1 MFRFSAVEQNL
12 ITANKWLERMM
23 PLLTP
28 TGVILG
34 LVAARFFI
42 DGKPFVTPL
51 FAFLTLVSGM
61 GVTVKDFGAII
72 RKPKPIFIF
81 LLTTYIITPCIMT
94 GLANLLFHG
103 KGDVI
108 TGFVLLYAIPTAVVG
123 CIWSSIYNGNNALSL
138 TLIVIGT
145 MLAPISVPLTVR
157 VLASS
162 HIEFD
167 TSGMMLSLIYMVV
180 IPSAVGI
187 LINAL
192 TKGHCMDHAVPVLK
206 PFTKIGLLF
215 VVIINTSQIADD
227 LIASAS
233 VAYIP
238 QALAAFCFTVL
249 GFIISRTIAR
259 LARLDHANTVSVTFA
274 SSMKN
279 ISAAMVLA
287 IQFFPPA
294 SLIPIISGIV
304 LQQTTTAISAH
315 FLFGNKPDKN
325 IMENT
330 QGKGD
335 VI

>member
-1 MFRFSAVEQNL
+1 MFRFSAAEKKL
-12 ITANKWLERMM
+12 ITMNKELERFM

-34 LVAARFFI
+34 LAVSELFI
-42 DGKPFVTPL
+42 EAKPLVTPL

-61 GVTVKDFGAII
+61 GVSVKEFGTMF

-81 LLTTYIITPCIMT
+81 LLTTYIVIPCLMT
-94 GLANLLFHG
+94 GLASVLFRG
-103 KGDVI
+103 NSDAI

-123 CIWSSIYNGNNALSL
+123 CIWSGIYNGNNALSL

-145 MLAPISVPLTVR
+145 MLAPVSVPLTVR

-180 IPSAVGI
+180 IPSAIGI

-192 TKGHCMDHAVPVLK
+192 SKGHCNDHAVPMLK

-215 VVIINTSQIADD
+215 VVTINTSQIAED

-238 QALAAFCFTVL
+238 QALAAFFFTVL
-249 GFIISRTIAR
+249 SFIVSSLIAKAAR
-259 LARLDHANTVSVTFA
+259 LGHADIVSVTFA

-315 FLFGNKPDKN
+315 FLFGTKPDRNIIKN
-325 IMENT
+325 KE
-330 QGKGD
+330 GKGE

>member
-1 MFRFSAVEQNL
+1 
-12 ITANKWLERMM
+12 M

-28 TGVILG
+28 TGVVLG
-34 LVAARFFI
+34 LAVSDLFI
-42 DGKPFVTPL
+42 GGKPFVTPL

-61 GVTVKDFGAII
+61 SVSVKDFGAMF
-72 RKPKPIFIF
+72 RKPKPIFVF
-81 LLTTYIITPCIMT
+81 LLTTYIIIPCLMT
-94 GLANLLFHG
+94 GLASLFFHG
-103 KGDVI
+103 NSDAI

-123 CIWSSIYNGNNALSL
+123 CIWSGIYNGNNALSL

-180 IPSAVGI
+180 IPSAIGI
-187 LINAL
+187 LINAIS
-192 TKGHCMDHAVPVLK
+192 KGQCTEHAVPMLK

-215 VVIINTSQIADD
+215 VVTINTSQIAGD

-233 VAYIP
+233 PAYIP
-238 QALAAFCFTVL
+238 QALSAFLFTVL
-249 GFIISRTIAR
+249 SFLISNLVAKA
-259 LARLDHANTVSVTFA
+259 ARLDQANTVSVTFA

-315 FLFGNKPDKN
+315 FLFGRKPEKN
-325 IMENT
+325 IIENT
-330 QGKGD
+330 QGKGE

>member
-61 GVTVKDFGAII
+61 GVTVKDFRAII

-304 LQQTTTAISAH
+304 LQQTTCALTAH
-315 FLFGNKPDKN
+315 FLFGERP
-325 IMENT
+325 ENR
-330 QGKGD
+330 KESKENRNED
-335 VI
+335 NS

>member
-1 MFRFSAVEQNL
+1 MFRFSAVEQKL
-12 ITANKWLERMM
+12 IAANKGLERFM

-28 TGVILG
+28 TGVVLG
-34 LVAARFFI
+34 LIVSDLFI
-42 DGKPFVTPL
+42 GGKPFVTPL

-61 GVTVKDFGAII
+61 GVSVKDFGTII

-81 LLTTYIITPCIMT
+81 LLTSYIIIPCLMT
-94 GLANLLFHG
+94 GLASLFFRG
-103 KGDVI
+103 NGDAI

-123 CIWSSIYNGNNALSL
+123 CVWSGIFNGNNALSL

-145 MLAPISVPLTVR
+145 MLAPVSVPLTVR

-167 TSGMMLSLIYMVV
+167 TSGMMLSLLYMVV
-180 IPSAVGI
+180 IPSAIGI

-192 TKGHCMDHAVPVLK
+192 SKGHCTDHAVPVLK

-238 QALAAFCFTVL
+238 QALSAFIFTVL
-249 GFIISRTIAR
+249 SFVVSSLIAKF
-259 LARLDHANTVSVTFA
+259 ARLDHANTVSVTFA

-315 FLFGNKPDKN
+315 FLFGTKPVR
-325 IMENT
+325 NT
-330 QGKGD
+330 IDNTHGKGD
-335 VI
+335 VR